1 MGRVSIA
8 ARVLPRRRRGG
19 LDEWMNGWLDTRTGI
34 RAIGVALL
42 LYHPLYVRRLLCP
55 SPEDRRCRLARPR
68 PPRRLCGRA
77 SRRLQPR
84 HASGAVC
91 TSPRGT
97 GRCKPPCHS
106 PQRLEGGKPRLLF
119 LSSLAEPSPSSGQ
132 GEGLGQRQTET
143 LPDRTPLAGG
153 GTVRGTAAAA
163 AEQVRHDAYG
173 PSSPASCGSGER
185 SQPLSRRRRG
195 AEYSSR
201 SQAPAWERAISQAP
215 APGQAR
221 GGTSAPEQELRTEKR
236 GRRFARFA
244 SARKGDWV
252 SNRRRGRGRGRERL
266 RGERGRL
273 LREGWRARTQVLGW
287 AGFGLQDLA
296 KGA

>member
-1 MGRVSIA
+1 MP
-8 ARVLPRRRRGG
+8 LTRGPA
-19 LDEWMNGWLDTRTGI
+19 M
-34 RAIGVALL
+34 
-42 LYHPLYVRRLLCP
+42 PPC
-55 SPEDRRCRLARPR
+55 SPEA
-68 PPRRLCGRA
+68 A
-77 SRRLQPR
+77 
-84 HASGAVC
+84 
-91 TSPRGT
+91 TSPLRSSVTALAATAFIGGCVHSPHGT
-97 GRCKPPCHS
+97 GRCKPPRRARRWAAGP
-106 PQRLEGGKPRLLF
+106 PQRLEGGKPRTLF
-119 LSSLAEPSPSSGQ
+119 LTSLAEPSPSSGQ